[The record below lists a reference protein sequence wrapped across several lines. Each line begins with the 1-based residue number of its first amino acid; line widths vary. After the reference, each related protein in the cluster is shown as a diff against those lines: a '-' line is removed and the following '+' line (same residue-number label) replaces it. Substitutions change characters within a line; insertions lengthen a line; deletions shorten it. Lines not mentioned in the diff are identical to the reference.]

1 MIASVQRE
9 VFPYDRSWF
18 RSEVRLQD
26 SLMKLNAVWN
36 ELKNGVYDKERN
48 IVRSRELA
56 AMTATARWMYTS
68 ALERK
73 ETRGMHRRD
82 DFPFMDS
89 KQHYRILSGGVQEVW
104 ARPLGTKSSNHVK
117 GVI

>member
-18 RSEVRLQD
+18 RSEVRMQV

-89 KQHYRILSGGVQEVW
+89 KQHYRILSGGC
-104 ARPLGTKSSNHVK
+104 RKS
-117 GVI
+117 GRDP